1 MFYELSCIDKN
12 VFYKNDLEVI
22 ENGRM
27 VNKKEI
33 TFFLPKLVP
42 FFSDCQQCMHISLFT
57 FASIRNEKIKIER
70 RGRSRGGY

>member
-57 FASIRNEKIKIER
+57 KLRLEMKK
-70 RGRSRGGY
+70 